1 MLPETILWL
10 LSAAVIQAATT
21 QLSLNAV
28 LSLNSQDL
36 PSPPTFS
43 LPAAQNLTITVAFC
57 SGTSSTRFF
66 VTNSTSVSDP
76 GPDGGVDVFEITV
89 TEGLG
94 SFSGAFLNG
103 GVLALNAGDSDS
115 LSFEIAASDN
125 GQSLL
130 QPTSLQLKALLHR
143 PDT

>member
-1 MLPETILWL
+1 MLPETIICL
-10 LSAAVIQAATT
+10 LSASIVQAAAT
-21 QLSLNAV
+21 QLSLNAI

-66 VTNSTSVSDP
+66 VTNSTSVKDP
-76 GPDGGVDVFEITV
+76 GPNAGVDVFEITV

-103 GVLALNAGDSDS
+103 GVLAVDAGDSNS

-125 GQSLL
+125 GQSHYSSPLC
-130 QPTSLQLKALLHR
+130 S
-143 PDT
+143 